1 MTDRPQDDPKA
12 FGEKPPFPQPEL
24 EYPGLESDMTPLP
37 DYGEESYTGSGKLE
51 DKVALITGGD
61 SGIGRAVALAY
72 AREGADVVIS
82 YLSEDSDAKETV
94 RVVEAAGRKALAIPG
109 DIGEEQHCLDL
120 IDRTVQEFGKLDI
133 LVNNAAYQSSHK
145 DFQDLPSEEWDRAFK
160 TNIYAMFWLSKA
172 ALRHLPAGGSII
184 NTTSI
189 QSYQPSPE
197 LIHYASTKGAITT
210 FTKAL
215 SEIGLKQSVRV
226 NAVAPGPVWTPLIPA
241 TMPEENA
248 QQFGKNS
255 QMGRPAQPAELAPI
269 YVFLASDDA
278 SYISAQIVGVT
289 GGVPLT

>member
-12 FGEKPPFPQPEL
+12 FGEKPPFPQPEI
-24 EYPGLESDMTPLP
+24 EYPGLESEMTPLP

-51 DKVALITGGD
+51 GKVALITGGD

-72 AREGADVVIS
+72 AREGADVAIS
-82 YLSEDSDAKETV
+82 YLSEDSDAQETV
-94 RVVEAAGRKALAIPG
+94 RVVRDAGRKALAIPG
-109 DIGEEQHCLDL
+109 DIAEEQHCLNL
-120 IDRTVQEFGKLDI
+120 IDRIVKEFGRLDI

-145 DFQDLPSEEWDRAFK
+145 DIQDLPTEEWDRAFK

-172 ALRHLPAGGSII
+172 ALKHLPAGGSII

-241 TMPEENA
+241 TMPVEKA
-248 QQFGKNS
+248 QMFGKDS
-255 QMGRPAQPAELAPI
+255 QMGRPAQPAELAPL

>member
-12 FGEKPPFPQPEL
+12 FGKKPPFPQREL
-24 EYPGLESDMTPLP
+24 EYPGLESEMTPLP

-51 DKVALITGGD
+51 GKVALITGGD

-72 AREGADVVIS
+72 AREGADLVIS

-94 RVVEAAGRKALAIPG
+94 RVIEQAGRKALAIPG
-109 DIGEEQHCLDL
+109 DIAEEQHCLDL
-120 IDRTVQEFGKLDI
+120 IDRTVQELGRLDI
-133 LVNNAAYQSSHK
+133 LVNNAAYQSSHQ
-145 DFQDLPSEEWDRAFK
+145 DIQDLPAEEWDRAFK

-172 ALRHLPAGGSII
+172 ALKHLPPGGSII

-241 TMPEENA
+241 TMPEERA
-248 QQFGKNS
+248 KQFGKNS

-289 GGVPLT
+289 GGTPLT